1 MVFQRQFTLI
11 VACVTV
17 GLCAESAFA
26 QSSPA
31 KPSCA
36 VPNAS
41 PRVVKA
47 ADVKAPPAAIAQGIS
62 GEVWVLISLDEH
74 SQLVGTPVIQK
85 SPSVILN
92 KAAIEAAQ
100 ASTYQTEIRDCAPIA
115 EKYIFRVEFAAIK
128 TPAPVATPAATS
140 PPGGQL

>member
-1 MVFQRQFTLI
+1 MVFQRQFI
-11 VACVTV
+11 VIAACVTV

-26 QSSPA
+26 QSSL
-31 KPSCA
+31 SCP
-36 VPNAS
+36 VPNAY

-115 EKYIFRVEFAAIK
+115 EKYIFRVEFAPMKA
-128 TPAPVATPAATS
+128 PAPVATPAATS